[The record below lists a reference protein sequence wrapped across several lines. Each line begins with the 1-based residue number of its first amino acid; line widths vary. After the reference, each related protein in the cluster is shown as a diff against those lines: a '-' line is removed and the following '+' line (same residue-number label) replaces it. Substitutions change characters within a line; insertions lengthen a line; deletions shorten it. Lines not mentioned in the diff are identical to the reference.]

1 MALSDRAARLVLAFV
16 VAALIA
22 AVCVVRLPGFWGD
35 GATYYTMAWSLAEDG
50 DLRYEAR
57 DVFRV
62 RREFPSGPQ
71 GLFLKRAS
79 GGLRWDAADGFPW
92 VRRVTADQ
100 PRIYFAKALTYP
112 LAAAPLVALMGTRG
126 LLVLNA
132 LALGLT
138 LVLAYL
144 ELRRQAS
151 PAAALAASIALVLA
165 TVAPL
170 YLVWPTP
177 ELFTLGL
184 VAAGLFAWRREW
196 PLLAAVLL
204 GIATYTKPYN
214 LLLGLPLGIEPLLR
228 LRRDAWWPPLRES
241 LRRGLTMAA
250 VVVGLFALNAAV
262 TGEINYQGGE
272 RKTFYGRFP
281 EEAAADG
288 QRVTFGNSGF
298 WMTTDQL
305 GPIVEGDAAAAVSA
319 RTGPARSRREIEVSF
334 LRNLYYFWIGR
345 FGGALPYYLP
355 ALVALVAFLAAG
367 PRPAAGWLAVA
378 ALVCSWLFYIQKI
391 PDNWYGGGGTVG
403 NRYFLNLLP
412 LFVLMVPA
420 RREWL
425 VAASALVSA
434 IFVGPLWIHPLRHSL
449 HPGDHATSA
458 VFRALPPELTMLNDL
473 SVFTDAWRKKV
484 PYGDTEGDP
493 HRNWPA
499 DPKAYYLYFLDGGT
513 YGKEVQDG
521 MEGFGLGRIGST
533 QVVLRALEPVRRVHV
548 RLTGGQVGDRLTVSV
563 CGQEQVVDL
572 AAQERRE
579 LVFEPGAG
587 FPYYDTFLT
596 VLRLRSGRDQSGPGE
611 VKARRPF
618 FSLSLDV
625 DRRPR

>member
-1 MALSDRAARLVLAFV
+1 MSDRAARLALGAIVAVL
-16 VAALIA
+16 VAS
-22 AVCVVRLPGFWGD
+22 VCFVRLPGFWGD
-35 GATYYTMAWSLAEDG
+35 GATYYTMARSLAEDG

-79 GGLRWDAADGFPW
+79 GGLRWDGRAPW
-92 VRRVTADQ
+92 VHRVAADQ

-126 LLVLNA
+126 LLVTNA
-132 LALGLT
+132 IALGLT

-144 ELRRQAS
+144 ELRRAAS
-151 PAAALAASIALVLA
+151 AGWALAAAIALVLA

-177 ELFTLGL
+177 ELFTLAL
-184 VAAGLFAWRREW
+184 VASGLFAWRRER

-204 GIATYTKPYN
+204 GVATYTKPYN
-214 LLLGLPLGIEPLLR
+214 LLLAVPLGVEPLLR
-228 LRRDAWWPPLRES
+228 ARRDAWWPPLRES

-250 VVVGLFALNAAV
+250 VVAGLFLLNAAV
-262 TGEINYQGGE
+262 TGEVNYQGGE

-288 QRVTFGNSGF
+288 QKVTFGNSGF

-305 GPIVEGDAAAAVSA
+305 GPAVEGEGAAAVSA
-319 RTGPARSRREIEVSF
+319 RTGPPRSAREIEVSF

-345 FGGALPYYLP
+345 FGGALGYYLP
-355 ALVALVAFLAAG
+355 AVIALALFLAVG
-367 PRPAAGWLAVA
+367 PRSTTGWLALAAIVA
-378 ALVCSWLFYIQKI
+378 SWMLYIRII

-403 NRYFLNLLP
+403 NRYFLSLIP
-412 LFVLMVPA
+412 LFVFLVPP
-420 RREWL
+420 RREPI
-425 VAASALVSA
+425 VAASAIVSA
-434 IFVGPLWIHPLRHSL
+434 LLLGPVWLHPLRHSL
-449 HPGDHATSA
+449 RPGDHATSG
-458 VFRALPPELTMLNDL
+458 FFHALPPELTMLNDL

-499 DPKAYYLYFLDGGT
+499 DPKAYYLYFLDDGT
-513 YGKEVQDG
+513 YGKDTRSGVDG
-521 MEGFGLGRIGST
+521 FWLGGAEPAE
-533 QVVLRALEPVRRVHV
+533 VVLRALEPVRRVHV
-548 RLTGGQVGDRLTVSV
+548 RLTGGPIGDHVTVEA
-563 CGQEQVVDL
+563 CGIEQTAEV
-572 AAQERRE
+572 AADETRE
-579 LVFEPGAG
+579 LTLELGPG

-596 VLRLRSGRDQSGPGE
+596 LLRVRSERGQSPPGDLRPRGAF
-611 VKARRPF
+611 V
-618 FSLSLDV
+618 SLALDV